1 MVTASCLPHI
11 STSRLRI
18 TSLRHWPTTTTT
30 TGRLANPWALNT
42 YGDGKNKNRFENSML
57 NLTIMPVYDIN
68 RHLQL
73 SEHFSYT
80 LVNAN
85 EKYYVPINGVPEYY
99 VSSVN
104 GYRTNEVR
112 SLFAKQNSMMSDTR
126 LAWHNRYNA
135 HSVSAFGGV
144 RINWEEYR
152 PNYQLGYNTGS
163 DKTPFMSSSLMNAT
177 SYGTNEKWRSINWYA
192 QAQYD
197 YLHRYFLTAD
207 LSAERLLAL
216 RPSC

>member
-1 MVTASCLPHI
+1 MATVRTRTASRTPC
-11 STSRLRI
+11 STSPSCRCT
-18 TSLRHWPTTTTT
+18 TSTVTCR
-30 TGRLANPWALNT
+30 
-42 YGDGKNKNRFENSML
+42 
-57 NLTIMPVYDIN
+57 
-68 RHLQL
+68 L

-163 DKTPFMSSSLMNAT
+163 DKTPFMRTSLMNAT